1 VFRPL
6 ITILVPDIEDS
17 SSLCEKL
24 GDLRAHEVVR
34 VHNEIFRQQVA
45 AHRGHEVKALGD
57 SFMIAFSSARRAAQ
71 CAIAVQRS
79 FAAHCERHPELPIR
93 VRMRI
98 HVGEAI
104 NESYDYFGKAVIVA
118 ARIAAIAQGNQI
130 LVSST
135 LHDLVANAGDLRFV
149 PMVEKQLKGFVG
161 THQYSWSSDKEV

>member
-6 ITILVPDIEDS
+6 ITILVSDIEDT

-34 VHNEIFRQQVA
+34 FHNEIFRQQVA

-57 SFMIAFSSARRAAQ
+57 SLMIAFSSARRAAQ
-71 CAIAVQRS
+71 CPMAVQRS

-104 NESYDYFGKAVIVA
+104 ILA

-149 PMVEKQLKGFVG
+149 PMGEKQLKGFVG
-161 THQYSWSSDKEV
+161 THQIFDVV